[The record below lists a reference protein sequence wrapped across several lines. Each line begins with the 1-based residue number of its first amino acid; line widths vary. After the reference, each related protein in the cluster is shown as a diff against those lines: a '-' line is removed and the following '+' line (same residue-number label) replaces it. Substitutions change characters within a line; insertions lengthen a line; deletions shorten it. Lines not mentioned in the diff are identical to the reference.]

1 MCLHLVLHLTANRCK
16 QELQDQLTIMFKF
29 LLSVVI
35 RAQIIFHNLK
45 SVDIVKKNVREIS
58 LQRIAFSEF

>member
-1 MCLHLVLHLTANRCK
+1 MV
-16 QELQDQLTIMFKF
+16 KF

-58 LQRIAFSEF
+58 LQRIAFQSSENPNDPDSEGNQLTCGAEIVDSDM